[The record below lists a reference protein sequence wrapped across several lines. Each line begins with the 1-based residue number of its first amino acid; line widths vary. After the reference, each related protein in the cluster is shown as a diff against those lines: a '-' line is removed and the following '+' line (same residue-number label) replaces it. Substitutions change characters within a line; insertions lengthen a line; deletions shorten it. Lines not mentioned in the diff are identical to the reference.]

1 MWLHKQSPATL
12 RVIAAAKLLE
22 SRFGEPPSAD
32 VVLGLAASE
41 PHANARAALIIVR
54 HEFLADD
61 GETVVPL
68 FKADAAMPPV
78 TVADLDTLWALG
90 GLGRR
95 PLCKLRQPGGSIMPR
110 GHLLWAAQ
118 RWEQWASDPYALAT
132 TREPLRSV
140 LAAAAISGTVGVQ

>member
-12 RVIAAAKLLE
+12 RVVAAAKLHETVL
-22 SRFGEPPSAD
+22 GDPPSAD
-32 VVLGLAASE
+32 VVLELAASG
-41 PHANARAALIIVR
+41 PDANARAALILVR

-78 TVADLDTLWALG
+78 TVPDVDTLWALG

-95 PLCKLRQPGGSIMPR
+95 PLCKLRQPGGGIMPR

-118 RWEQWASDPYALAT
+118 RWEQWASDPYALASA
-132 TREPLRSV
+132 REPLRSV
-140 LAAAAISGTVGVQ
+140 LAAATVRGKMGTL